1 MTGRPRGP
9 ILPSARNGQVPAIR
23 YRATEA
29 NTSAIQARLSL
40 DTAYTQTRMPRSRN
54 GEEDGRA
61 ENALTSHQL
70 RTLYRTAFDGL
81 FLIDDARRYVF
92 VNEPAAQL
100 LGVPAEEVV
109 GRSVADFTP
118 PELLPALERIWAD
131 FKRHGAVQGPYEV
144 LRGDGSRLL
153 IEYRGTRNFGPGQH
167 VIAARA
173 ITAPQVS
180 VAGVRVVMQQTTASL
195 SPREREV
202 LQLAAWGHSTHGI
215 AEMLSLG
222 HATVKTHFEHAY
234 DKLGTRDRVS
244 AVAECLR
251 RGLIE

>member
-1 MTGRPRGP
+1 MSRLHQIDENGR
-9 ILPSARNGQVPAIR
+9 VE
-23 YRATEA
+23 EA
-29 NTSAIQARLSL
+29 LASHAV
-40 DTAYTQTRMPRSRN
+40 QT
-54 GEEDGRA
+54 
-61 ENALTSHQL
+61 LC
-70 RTLYRTAFDGL
+70 RTAFDGV
-81 FLIDDARRYVF
+81 FLVDDSRRYLY
-92 VNEPAAQL
+92 VNEPAAKL
-100 LGVPAEEVV
+100 LAAPVEEVI
-109 GRSVADFTP
+109 GRSLGDFTP

-131 FKRHGAVQGPYEV
+131 FERQGAVQGPYEM

-153 IEYRGTRNFGPGQH
+153 VEYRGTRNFSPGLH
-167 VIAARA
+167 VFAARP
-173 ITAPQVS
+173 ITAAHVN
-180 VAGVRVVMQQTTASL
+180 VAGVRVVMQESTARL

-202 LQLAAWGHSTHGI
+202 LQLAAWGHSTVKI